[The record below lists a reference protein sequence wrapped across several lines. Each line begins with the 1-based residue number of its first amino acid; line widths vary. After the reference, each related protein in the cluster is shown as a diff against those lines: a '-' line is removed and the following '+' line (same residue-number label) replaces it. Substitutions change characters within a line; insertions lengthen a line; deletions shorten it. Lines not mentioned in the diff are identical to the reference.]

1 MSELDVCHTPPASTE
16 RAGLALVAA
25 TGLVIAL
32 CGLSCARFVPPERS
46 PDELVVPDEFAL
58 YETSG
63 MVPERWWEVF
73 ESDELNRL
81 IERALSDN
89 LSLRQMYA
97 RLIQAEVV
105 AIQAGAA
112 RLPSLDYSGDIS
124 TGRRRVDTGKHADR
138 LAALNPKIA
147 AWNRLNAAGSIPP
160 ADVLDALEQ
169 AGSALQAIDTLT
181 AGQSPSHSTFTTRSY
196 RFGLGSSFEV
206 DLWGRVRSQHEAALS
221 DVEATRED
229 LYGAMLSLSALVARE
244 WLFAVTQ
251 RQTLAL
257 VETQLEL
264 NKTTLDLIELRYRK
278 GMATA
283 LDVYQQRQIV
293 AGTESLL
300 PPLES
305 LLQTTLHELAMLLG
319 QEPRADLGMT
329 RAGLPKVGPLP
340 APGLPADLLARR
352 PDIRAAGL
360 RLRSAD
366 WRVSVARADRLPALR
381 LTGTAS
387 YGADDWDL
395 VFNNWAATLAA
406 GVSGPIFDAGRRKAE
421 IERTRAVVDERLAA
435 YQERVLIA
443 AREVETAL
451 YEEVKQGEYIAA
463 LEREL
468 DAARDAHN
476 QALLRYRKGSND
488 YLPVVSALS
497 QLQVVE
503 RRLVQAELA
512 RLDLRVQLCVA
523 LGGSWMAPEHEAI
536 RAREQAAAPETAG
549 PLSQS
554 G

>member
-1 MSELDVCHTPPASTE
+1 
-16 RAGLALVAA
+16 
-25 TGLVIAL
+25 
-32 CGLSCARFVPPERS
+32 
-46 PDELVVPDEFAL
+46 
-58 YETSG
+58 
-63 MVPERWWEVF
+63 
-73 ESDELNRL
+73 
-81 IERALSDN
+81 
-89 LSLRQMYA
+89 MYS
-97 RLIQAEVV
+97 RLIQAEMV

-112 RLPSLDYSGDIS
+112 RVPSLDYSGDIS
-124 TGRRRVDTGKHADR
+124 TGRRRVDTGKHADQ
-138 LAALNPKIA
+138 LTTLNPKIS

-160 ADVLDALEQ
+160 ADVLDALDQ
-169 AGSALQAIDTLT
+169 AGAALKAIDTLT
-181 AGQSPSHSTFTTRSY
+181 AGQPSSHSTFTTRSY

-251 RQTLAL
+251 RQTIAL
-257 VETQLEL
+257 VERQLEL
-264 NKTTLDLIELRYRK
+264 NKTTLGLIELRHRK

-305 LLQTTLHELAMLLG
+305 ALQTTLHELAVLLG
-319 QEPRADLGMT
+319 QEPRAELGVT
-329 RAGLPKVGPLP
+329 QDGLPKAGPLP

-381 LTGTAS
+381 LTGAAS

-406 GVSGPIFDAGRRKAE
+406 GVTGPIFDAGRRKAE

-435 YQERVLIA
+435 YQERVLVA

-536 RAREQAAAPETAG
+536 RAREQAAAPETAA
-549 PLSQS
+549 PLPRN